1 MQKVS
6 RVTKG
11 VIRHRLF
18 EEARNM
24 FLPLSRDAD
33 DGLVILLLGATQSGK
48 SIIFQE
54 VVRELKEAFV
64 DSRPG
69 AIPIAELQIE
79 TVGDGRAKPKWLG
92 LELLKVLRHPIYEHI
107 GALDE
112 HEHYFPSKGRDEGTM
127 RVALKAALNGR
138 YTRRVCLD
146 EVHLLTRTKDPELRA
161 AILESV
167 KCTCAINR
175 TLIAA
180 GGYEIAYKGLFD
192 SPHFSGRVVT
202 YDFGHYE
209 SSHKDDVRDWVR
221 ILKTYSQHLKLKPE
235 TLLVDEFETLMMMTN
250 GVVGLLDKLLWRAQI
265 AANSKESS
273 IDRCILFSS
282 APPAKEQA
290 SIAKDIADGK
300 AALKLSKGSPVRE
313 TRDDSSEE
321 EKKRGTSRRA
331 KAFERSPDRNS
342 AMEISIHD
350 DD

>member
-1 MQKVS
+1 
-6 RVTKG
+6 
-11 VIRHRLF
+11 
-18 EEARNM
+18 M
-24 FLPLSRDAD
+24 FLPMSLDAG
-33 DGLVILLLGATQSGK
+33 DGLVILLLGPTQCGK
-48 SIIFQE
+48 SIVFQE
-54 VVRELKEAFV
+54 VVRALKDAFV

-112 HEHYFPSKGRDEGTM
+112 HEHYFPSKGRDEGTI
-127 RVALKAALNGR
+127 RVALKSALNGR

-175 TLIAA
+175 TLIAS

-192 SPHFSGRVVT
+192 SAHFSGRVVT

-209 SSHKDDVRDWVR
+209 SSRKDDVRDWVR

-235 TLLVDEFETLMMMTN
+235 TLLIDEFEALMHMTN

-265 AANSKESS
+265 SANSKRSP
-273 IDRCILFSS
+273 IDRSILFGS

-290 SIAKDIADGK
+290 SIAKDISDGK
-300 AALKLSKGSPVRE
+300 AALELTKGPAIR
-313 TRDDSSEE
+313 TACDNPMEE
-321 EKKRGTSRRA
+321 EKKRDTSRRA
-331 KAFERSPDRNS
+331 KAFERNPDRNS